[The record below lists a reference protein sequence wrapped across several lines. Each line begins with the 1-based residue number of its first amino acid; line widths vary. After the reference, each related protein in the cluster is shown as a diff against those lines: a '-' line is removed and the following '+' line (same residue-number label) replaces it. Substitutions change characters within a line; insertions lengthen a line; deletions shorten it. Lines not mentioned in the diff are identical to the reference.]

1 MYPFVNI
8 HTHRIVS
15 NEQAIVNLNY
25 NDKPLDNILYSFGL
39 HPWHIGNVNEQAII
53 NKLESYCASRQIIAV
68 GEIGL
73 DRSISASLELQ
84 KHFFVKQLNIAKKY
98 AMPVIIH
105 GVRAN
110 ADLLQILKEYG
121 NSNSWILH
129 GFKGSL
135 QDANQFINKNCYIS
149 FGSNL
154 LINSKLQIL
163 MQQIPIDRIFLETD
177 DANTLILDIYN
188 KAATIL
194 QVDES
199 NLKQQVYSNFIQV
212 FKSDGARVVK

>member
-8 HTHRIVS
+8 HTHRIAA

-25 NDKPLDNILYSFGL
+25 DDKPVDNILYSFGL
-39 HPWHIGNVNEQAII
+39 HPWHIGNVDEQAII
-53 NKLESYCASRQIIAV
+53 NKLESYCSSMQIIAV

-73 DRSISASLELQ
+73 DRSISTSLELQ

-129 GFKGSL
+129 GFRGSI

-154 LINSKLQIL
+154 LISSKLQLL
-163 MQQIPIDRIFLETD
+163 MQQISVDKIFLETD
-177 DANTLILDIYN
+177 DVSVLISDVYS
-188 KAATIL
+188 KAASVL
-194 QVDES
+194 QIDKS
-199 NLKQQVYSNFIQV
+199 KLKQQVYSNFKQV
-212 FKSDGARVVK
+212 FKSNESRVVK